1 MDQLEF
7 NNENPRLGIK
17 ETSPSERLN
26 IGGQQTAVDWFYNA
40 IQKNT
45 LINLSTLYEQAK
57 LMEKEQIENAYDKGA
72 QESWDSEQ
80 YYNETYNK

>member
-1 MDQLEF
+1 MA
-7 NNENPRLGIK
+7 
-17 ETSPSERLN
+17 
-26 IGGQQTAVDWFYNA
+26 QQTAVDWFYNA

-57 LMEKEQIENAYDKGA
+57 LMEKEQIEKARLDGFKISAEGWNGEYPFEICDDNNIS
-72 QESWDSEQ
+72 QEIDNIK

>member
-1 MDQLEF
+1 MA
-7 NNENPRLGIK
+7 
-17 ETSPSERLN
+17 
-26 IGGQQTAVDWFYNA
+26 QQTAVDWFYNA

-57 LMEKEQIENAYDKGA
+57 LMEKEQIEKARLDGFKISAEGWNGEWPFEGKD
-72 QESWDSEQ
+72 DSIISEIINNIK